1 MYKGYQIVCTTPA
14 GRRRY
19 MKLLAPYLLSS
30 ELVDRWDIWVNT
42 VDEGDINFFEE
53 LGKKFEKVN
62 LVKNPEGQVNGN
74 ASINWFYSTAIERN
88 TIYVKFDDDI
98 VWVEDGFFETLL
110 DYRIEN
116 RSHLLVFPAIVN
128 NAVCTHLFQQ
138 KKKLK
143 FSEYIFAICF
153 DRLAWA
159 CPDFAT
165 ELHKW
170 FLKHVEGGSVDALK
184 FEPVLIALNR
194 ISINCV
200 SWIGEDFAEFG
211 GIILDDDEE
220 YLTVI
225 KPRELRKIN
234 SICGSTLVSHFAF
247 YPQRK
252 QLDRGGILEA
262 YESVAQNSENKTIA
276 GIYQTVN
283 SILAKEPPRKNAFA
297 TVAAKKCKE
306 LCQYVKFPWLEW
318 VSLGEFYR
326 RFKLMFKKQKPKHIV
341 G

>member
-1 MYKGYQIVCTTPA
+1 MYKGFQIVCATPA

-62 LVKNPEGQVNGN
+62 LVRNPEGQVNGN
-74 ASINWFYSTAIERN
+74 ASINWFYRTAIERN

-116 RSHLLVFPAIVN
+116 RAHLLVFPAIVN
-128 NAVCTHLFQQ
+128 NAICTHLFQQ
-138 KKKLK
+138 KKKLN
-143 FSEYIFAICF
+143 FPEYLSAIYS
-153 DRLAWA
+153 DSLAWA
-159 CPDFAT
+159 CPEFAT
-165 ELHKW
+165 ELHQW
-170 FLKHVEGGSVDALK
+170 FLKHVESGSVDVLK

-194 ISINCV
+194 FSINCM
-200 SWIGEDFAEFG
+200 SWIGEDFSEFG
-211 GIILDDDEE
+211 GIVLDDDEE

-225 KPRELRKIN
+225 KPSELRKIN
-234 SICGSTLVSHFAF
+234 SICGGTLVSHFAF

-252 QLDRGGILEA
+252 LLDRGDLLYA
-262 YESVAQNSENKTIA
+262 YESLVQNSENKTIA
-276 GIYQTVN
+276 GIYETVN

-297 TVAAKKCKE
+297 AVAAKKCKE
-306 LCQYVKFPWLEW
+306 LSRYVKLPWLEW
-318 VSLGEFYR
+318 VSAGEFYR
-326 RFKLMFKKQKPKHIV
+326 RFKLMFKKKKPKHIV
-341 G
+341 R